1 MEKVIMGTRLPAKL
15 WLDEVEDSCM
25 SQIMDLT
32 SLPFA
37 FKHIAIMPDAHA
49 GKGMPIGGVL
59 ATNGVIVPN
68 AVGVDIGCGMC
79 AIKTNLKAE
88 DFSYTDLTSIMSK
101 IRAVVPLGFDH
112 QNKKQ
117 DQELLPQGFDFE
129 EMPVLKNQYEACL
142 KPPGDKLHRTC
153 RQIGNLKGREQ
164 RELAD
169 DHPIIQ
175 IYEKRLNT
183 INRYVKR
190 GTLDADLAEVMK
202 KLAKDKM
209 LRAKS
214 DVAYAKGAY
223 EKEMEQVALKKE
235 AYNK

>member
-68 AVGVDIGCGMC
+68 AVGVVQLNSSKKGQKTFSVLLDIGCGMC

-117 DQELLPQGFDFE
+117 SSQ
-129 EMPVLKNQYEACL
+129 C
-142 KPPGDKLHRTC
+142 
-153 RQIGNLKGREQ
+153 
-164 RELAD
+164 
-169 DHPIIQ
+169 
-175 IYEKRLNT
+175 
-183 INRYVKR
+183 
-190 GTLDADLAEVMK
+190 
-202 KLAKDKM
+202 
-209 LRAKS
+209 
-214 DVAYAKGAY
+214 
-223 EKEMEQVALKKE
+223 
-235 AYNK
+235 

>member
-101 IRAVVPLGFDH
+101 IVQLFLWDRH
-112 QNKKQ
+112 QNKSRIRNCFRK
-117 DQELLPQGFDFE
+117 DST
-129 EMPVLKNQYEACL
+129 LKRCL
-142 KPPGDKLHRTC
+142 F
-153 RQIGNLKGREQ
+153 
-164 RELAD
+164 
-169 DHPIIQ
+169 
-175 IYEKRLNT
+175 
-183 INRYVKR
+183 
-190 GTLDADLAEVMK
+190 
-202 KLAKDKM
+202 
-209 LRAKS
+209 
-214 DVAYAKGAY
+214 
-223 EKEMEQVALKKE
+223 
-235 AYNK
+235 